1 MAKTKKKILII
12 EDDKFSLKL
21 YSHLLGE
28 EGYEIIATPNAD
40 EVIRLA
46 KENKPNLFIVDL
58 MLQNGNGF
66 SIIKSIRSTSGFK
79 KTPII
84 VLSNLGQESDINE
97 AMKKGADK
105 YFVKSNIRFAE
116 VIDTVKKIIK

>member
-1 MAKTKKKILII
+1 MVKSQKKILII

-28 EGYEIIATPNAD
+28 EGYEVIATPNAG
-40 EVIRLA
+40 EVIRLTKA
-46 KENKPNLFIVDL
+46 DKPDLFIVDL
-58 MLQNGNGF
+58 MLQDGNGF
-66 SIIKSIRSTSGFK
+66 SIIKSIRSTKGFK

-97 AMKKGADK
+97 ALKKGADK

-116 VIDTVKKIIK
+116 VVDTVKKMIK